1 MLSVVKNLFSSFSPE
16 TKASSL
22 CKKKKITTHEHE
34 HESHGHEEHGH
45 GDHGDEEGETEMFYH
60 LITFK

>member
-1 MLSVVKNLFSSFSPE
+1 MEEECDEGEEV
-16 TKASSL
+16 TGHGH
-22 CKKKKITTHEHE
+22 HEHE

-45 GDHGDEEGETEMFYH
+45 GDHGDGEGETEMFYH

>member
-1 MLSVVKNLFSSFSPE
+1 MGHGH
-16 TKASSL
+16 
-22 CKKKKITTHEHE
+22 HEHE